1 MELNFQHTYL
11 KKIIKTLNWYEE
23 ITTKYI
29 AKYGNMLNATNVA
42 RMIKWLMNVN
52 TWLANKKPMLQCF

>member
-29 AKYGNMLNATNVA
+29 AKYGNTLNATNVA